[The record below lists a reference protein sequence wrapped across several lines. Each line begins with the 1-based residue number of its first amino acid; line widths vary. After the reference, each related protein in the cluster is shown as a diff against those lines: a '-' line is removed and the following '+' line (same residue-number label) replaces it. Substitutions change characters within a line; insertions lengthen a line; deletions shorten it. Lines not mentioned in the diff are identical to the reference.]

1 MKKYFLDT
9 NCFDYLIDN
18 QINIYDLKS
27 KGIFYTSNV
36 QYSELKNT
44 PNQKR
49 SKELLAVYE
58 SLDQIKLQ
66 LKSGIWI
73 DDLYWDDD
81 QNWIDD
87 QTTEFS
93 DLQNNNLKNSK
104 DALIGELT
112 ANSDIL
118 LVTSDKK
125 FQKRCRKIGV
135 NSIEIQEII

>member
-36 QYSELKNT
+36 QYSELRNT

>member
-1 MKKYFLDT
+1 MSIGFT
-9 NCFDYLIDN
+9 
-18 QINIYDLKS
+18 
-27 KGIFYTSNV
+27 
-36 QYSELKNT
+36 
-44 PNQKR
+44 QKR

>member
-18 QINIYDLKS
+18 QINIDDLKS

-44 PNQKR
+44 PNQER

>member
-18 QINIYDLKS
+18 QINIDDLKS

-44 PNQKR
+44 PNKKR

-66 LKSGIWI
+66 LKSGILI

>member
-18 QINIYDLKS
+18 QINIDDLKS
-27 KGIFYTSNV
+27 NGIFYTSNV

>member
-9 NCFDYLIDN
+9 NCFGYLIDN
-18 QINIYDLKS
+18 QINIDDLKS

-81 QNWIDD
+81 QNRIDD

-125 FQKRCRKIGV
+125 FQNRCRKIGV

>member
-18 QINIYDLKS
+18 QINIVDLKS